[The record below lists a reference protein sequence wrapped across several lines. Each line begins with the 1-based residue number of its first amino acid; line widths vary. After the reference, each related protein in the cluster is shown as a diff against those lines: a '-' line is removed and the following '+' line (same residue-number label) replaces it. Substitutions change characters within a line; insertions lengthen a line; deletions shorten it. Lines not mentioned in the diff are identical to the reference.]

1 MYAGNNYRCWWIVDM
16 RMSASA
22 QTSRQ
27 TALLTYLVVIVV
39 VGESER
45 ATNECIYMY
54 AVKNVWKEW
63 KHNKDE

>member
-1 MYAGNNYRCWWIVDM
+1 M

-54 AVKNVWKEW
+54 AVKNV
-63 KHNKDE
+63 